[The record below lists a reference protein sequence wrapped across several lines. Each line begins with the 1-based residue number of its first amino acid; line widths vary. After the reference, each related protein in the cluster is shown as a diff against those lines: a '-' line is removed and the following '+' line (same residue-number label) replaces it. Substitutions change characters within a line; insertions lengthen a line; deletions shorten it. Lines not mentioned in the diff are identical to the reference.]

1 MLTVNVVDPEMLP
14 DVAVMSDVPAPIPV
28 ARPPAVMVATL
39 GVAEPHV
46 TPPVMFCVL
55 ESL

>member
-1 MLTVNVVDPEMLP
+1 LLTVSVVDPEMLP
-14 DVAVMSDVPAPIPV
+14 EVAVMSDGPAPVPV
-28 ARPPAVMVATL
+28 ARPPAVIVATL

-46 TPPVMFCVL
+46 TLPVMFCVL